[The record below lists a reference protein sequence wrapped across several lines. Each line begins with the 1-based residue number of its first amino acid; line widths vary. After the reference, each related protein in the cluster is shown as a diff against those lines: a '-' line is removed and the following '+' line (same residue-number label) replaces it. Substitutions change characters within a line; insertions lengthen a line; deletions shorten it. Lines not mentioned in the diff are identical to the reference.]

1 MNKKNIRCSD
11 ASLIV
16 WLLWE
21 GASDPFDD
29 DVGSV
34 VSGPDTLLQL
44 VLLDQRREES
54 WLDRRAKGQ
63 TCDHPSPPKT
73 VWGAVSINAS
83 QVTNGFWEGGQ
94 RRFIL
99 NRTQMMTVLCGAM
112 ISSYRVKTAG

>member
-1 MNKKNIRCSD
+1 MQSVTENRKKCTYNPEAYIYKYLVNKTNICCSD

-29 DVGSV
+29 DVGGV

-63 TCDHPSPPKT
+63 TRDHPSPPKICL
-73 VWGAVSINAS
+73 G
-83 QVTNGFWEGGQ
+83 
-94 RRFIL
+94 
-99 NRTQMMTVLCGAM
+99 
-112 ISSYRVKTAG
+112 SS